1 MDLERQKRVMLGAA
15 MIEARERE
23 AMAVAQPREPSVPH
37 HPLPEPAPSA
47 PVSAKLNDL
56 NAPEET
62 TGTIWRGK
70 PNPFAHVPE
79 GADETQSWTPRAV
92 RRG

>member
-1 MDLERQKRVMLGAA
+1 MLGAA
-15 MIEARERE
+15 VIEARERE
-23 AMAVAQPREPSVPH
+23 AIAVAQPREPSV
-37 HPLPEPAPSA
+37 LPEPAPSA
-47 PVSAKLNDL
+47 PVPAKLDDS

-70 PNPFAHVPE
+70 PNPFARVPE